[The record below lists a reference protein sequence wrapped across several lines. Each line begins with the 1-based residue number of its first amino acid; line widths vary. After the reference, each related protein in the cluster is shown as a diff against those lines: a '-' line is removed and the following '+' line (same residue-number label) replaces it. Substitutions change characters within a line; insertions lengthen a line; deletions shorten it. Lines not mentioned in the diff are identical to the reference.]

1 MPIFLILVIS
11 FFSISFSMLIIIIEM
26 IMIDVR
32 VKCLVVKTKEAAKKK
47 DTSQWNYLKIKIQE

>member
-1 MPIFLILVIS
+1 
-11 FFSISFSMLIIIIEM
+11 MLIIIIEM

-47 DTSQWNYLKIKIQE
+47 DTSQKNHLKKNTAMKYDKDTRIA